1 MANDIEVSVGYQDIQ
16 TLRREL
22 VGIAKDAK
30 TSATTFEREF
40 NKVERTLKANAKAS
54 QTYYASVLKLDQAS
68 KSASASASVFVKAL
82 NEEAKAVKELAQVEK
97 DLLASRAKLDAIAK
111 QEANT
116 LDQLKS
122 KYQAGYGAMKTFK
135 GEVEQLNLALK
146 LGVVSQDEYKA
157 KVEQLSVALAKG
169 TGIFGAHA
177 NQARGYMN
185 RLGVITQQAGYQVGD
200 FFVQIQSGT
209 NVFVALGQQATQL
222 AGTFAMLATSTK
234 MIGIFTGL
242 GIAIPIVT
250 SILAFMT
257 RTTKETSNA
266 VDVFK
271 ELTQATRQLYLERRK
286 LEDPSFDENL
296 QGTDEE
302 LKKLTASYNNAKA
315 AVENYALAQSYVG
328 TDITPT
334 ITDGRAAQDAA
345 EAALREAEAKLKS
358 YNIEKTLILIA
369 KTKATLEEQSGKQ
382 RIAYQDAYFQ
392 KLREEA
398 ELRREISDKVGEAYL
413 SAIGLNQQPMDV
425 GINKAAAAAQVLAE
439 RLGISLSAARNIVNL
454 EAGKGFQAKDYSGQS
469 YGGARAEDR
478 MTGSSTPPVIKAA
491 IASGSSPRV
500 AQIKETTLALEK
512 ETEANKAL
520 ETSMN
525 TVSSN
530 ITNAFMSMVDGSNTV
545 VGAFRNMMFNI
556 LKSVYEQSVAQPIAN
571 TLSSAL
577 FAGFSGSGPQ
587 TGSMGLP
594 NFKFADGGVVG
605 SPTTFQMSGG
615 KTGLMGEAGP
625 EAIMPL
631 KRGSNGQLGVQ
642 VNGGSGGMTVN
653 NNITVTGSDA
663 AAVRMEVAK
672 MIPQIT
678 NATKAAIIDAKKRGG
693 QMGAAFA

>member
-97 DLLASRAKLDAIAK
+97 DLLASRAKLDALAK

-146 LGVVSQDEYKA
+146 LGVVTQDEYKA

-185 RLGVITQQAGYQVGD
+185 QLGVITQQAGYQVGD

-257 RTTKETSNA
+257 RTTAETKNT
-266 VDVFK
+266 VDAFQKLRDATK
-271 ELTQATRQLYLERRK
+271 ELYIERMK
-286 LEDPSFDENL
+286 LIDPKFDENL
-296 QGTDEE
+296 QGTDAKLKELTAAYEDATKKAEE
-302 LKKLTASYNNAKA
+302 LT
-315 AVENYALAQSYVG
+315 LAQSYSG
-328 TDITPT
+328 TAGT
-334 ITDGRAAQDAA
+334 GAGVALAALFAQYSQESADAA
-345 EAALREAEAKLKS
+345 VK
-358 YNIEKTLILIA
+358 
-369 KTKATLEEQSGKQ
+369 KA
-382 RIAYQDAYFQ
+382 
-392 KLREEA
+392 EA
-398 ELRREISDKVGEAYL
+398 ELRAYEIEKGLAY
-413 SAIGLNQQPMDV
+413 ARDRN
-425 GINKAAAAAQVLAE
+425 AAA
-439 RLGISLSAARNIVNL
+439 L
-454 EAGKGFQAKDYSGQS
+454 E
-469 YGGARAEDR
+469 ARAEQHLRDLEEQQNLQEAFNRKLTTAYTLYAR
-478 MTGSSTPPVIKAA
+478 MRGEATALANETARAA
-491 IASGSSPRV
+491 NALPAFKTSQLADQYRMYGQGRV
-500 AQIKETTLALEK
+500 AGETAVRETSSLYGGIDLGKDKGGSGTSRKDQIKLTTEALKK

-587 TGSMGLP
+587 TGSLGLP
-594 NFKFADGGVVG
+594 SFKFANGGVVG

-642 VNGGSGGMTVN
+642 VQGGSGGMTVN

-693 QMGAAFA
+693 QMGAAFQ